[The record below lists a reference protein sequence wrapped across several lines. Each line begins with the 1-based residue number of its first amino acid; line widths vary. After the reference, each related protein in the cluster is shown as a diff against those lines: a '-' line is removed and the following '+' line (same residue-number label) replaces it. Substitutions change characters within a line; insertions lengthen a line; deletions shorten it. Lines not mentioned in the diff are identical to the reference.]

1 MADVCCRYS
10 EANLRDILSSS
21 REGDDATVSDDVK
34 SNTERQ
40 RSQADALQKL
50 TGTHSEPPSRQT
62 TSAAPTR
69 HPSLG
74 TTRAE
79 PMSLAAFMGGRA
91 TGPILNKH
99 APQQDAHDPT
109 QFEQRTRITA
119 PHPVFGRGG
128 IAMPGMTS
136 KFTSRQDELST
147 GSSPAL
153 GITAQTDRRLSSPPA
168 NDPYPEAARER
179 SISPQKTGSRDR
191 TLSTPS
197 SSSRNFTAAPDVRVT
212 STNTASKVSGPY
224 SNGGSSGY
232 LSTSEL
238 RDRRLSSPSVA
249 SNYMENVRERS
260 LSPQKTGSRD
270 RTLSTPAGPS
280 RSPIPDDRAPPF
292 STSTGFATPS
302 KNTRPRTPP
311 REAYT
316 ALGRTSA
323 SASPQPST
331 TRTYTPSH
339 ISQSSS
345 VSPPQK
351 SPVVTPSLARP
362 IQPDRRPVTQS
373 PQIPPSSTPSAAFL
387 KPPAQKD
394 PTPSISRLQGRGF
407 VQNMVQVS
415 KQLESPNSAT
425 ITPERTGGRKS
436 SVLDRWPGASKSPP
450 HSSPQTATRPPSVR
464 KSVTIDSSFMTSEDQ
479 KSLKSK
485 TSLPSM
491 AHADKFTPVKRPL
504 TPQASNHALRS
515 QDTPKLGSA
524 TTMVVFQPSGAE
536 PEISQYAEVDELG
549 VQRDIASS
557 RANGAFKPSSRSD
570 LPASPGKPLL
580 HVRSFW

>member
-1 MADVCCRYS
+1 M
-10 EANLRDILSSS
+10 
-21 REGDDATVSDDVK
+21 
-34 SNTERQ
+34 
-40 RSQADALQKL
+40 DALQRL
-50 TGTHSEPPSRQT
+50 TGSQSEPPSRQT
-62 TSAAPTR
+62 TSAAPTP
-69 HPSLG
+69 HPPLA
-74 TTRAE
+74 TKRAE
-79 PMSLAAFMGGRA
+79 PISLAAFMGGRA

-109 QFEQRTRITA
+109 QFDQRTRTTA

-136 KFTSRQDELST
+136 KLRQDEFST
-147 GSSPAL
+147 GSSRSL
-153 GITAQTDRRLSSPPA
+153 GTNDQTDRRLSSPSA
-168 NDPYPEAARER
+168 NGPYPEAVRER
-179 SISPQKTGSRDR
+179 SISPQKTGGRDR
-191 TLSTPS
+191 TLSTPA
-197 SSSRNFTAAPDVRVT
+197 SSSRNFATAPDVRVT
-212 STNTASKVSGPY
+212 ATNTPPKVSGPY
-224 SNGGSSGY
+224 TNGGSSGS
-232 LSTSEL
+232 LSTSES

-280 RSPIPDDRAPPF
+280 RSPIPDTRASPF
-292 STSTGFATPS
+292 ITSTGSTPVS
-302 KNTRPRTPP
+302 NNTRPKTPT

-316 ALGRTSA
+316 SLGRTST
-323 SASPQPST
+323 SASPLPPSS
-331 TRTYTPSH
+331 RPYTPSRMTH
-339 ISQSSS
+339 STS

-415 KQLESPNSAT
+415 KQLESPNSAP

-436 SVLDRWPGASKSPP
+436 SVLDRWPGATRSPP
-450 HSSPQTATRPPSVR
+450 NPSPQASTKPSPPVR
-464 KSVTIDSSFMTSEDQ
+464 KSVTIDSSFTASEDQ
-479 KSLKSK
+479 KSLKSR

-504 TPQASNHALRS
+504 TPQTSNHALRS
-515 QDTPKLGSA
+515 QDAPKLGSA
-524 TTMVVFQPSGAE
+524 TTMMVFQPSSAE
-536 PEISQYAEVDELG
+536 TEISQYAEVDELG
-549 VQRDIASS
+549 VQRDIASN
-557 RANGAFKPSSRSD
+557 RANGAFKPSSRSE
-570 LPASPGKPLL
+570 LPASPGKPLI